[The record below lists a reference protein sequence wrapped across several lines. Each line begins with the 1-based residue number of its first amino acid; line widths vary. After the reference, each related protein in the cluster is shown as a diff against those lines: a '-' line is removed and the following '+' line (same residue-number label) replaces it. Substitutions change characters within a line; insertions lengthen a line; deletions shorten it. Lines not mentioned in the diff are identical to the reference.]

1 MPRWILFCLV
11 LLLFLN
17 ESRPT
22 VVRASVSRVD
32 GAPTQPTFSTAR
44 CVAPCFTTQTLEPLR
59 ALVQTSDL
67 IIRGRVQTIHA
78 FWRTDQ
84 RIIESNVTIAVA
96 YTLLGDSSPQVT
108 IRTVGGYLAAE
119 EIGMVSPHAATFA
132 VGEEVLL
139 FAVQQEGGW
148 RTVGGATGKFL
159 VKGNQ
164 IINQDLALAHSL
176 EGLLPTVVELVK
188 RRGLQT
194 QLPTA
199 WRHLT
204 AWPVTQQAQT
214 LTAQSDK
221 RRWATPH
228 ASAAFYLNL
237 NTAQMGDA
245 DGDHNAFRQAIVA
258 AANRWGAVADAD
270 FTLAYAGE
278 TNATATG
285 YNGVNEVLFMR
296 KGSQERAA
304 AAQVWYTADQTIV
317 EADIWI
323 NEDYAWNATGAPDAD
338 EVDLQSALLH
348 EFGHWLILGHSADGD
363 AVMFARLTAGTLKRD
378 LQPPDERGIRAIYP
392 R

>member
-108 IRTVGGYLAAE
+108 IRTVGGYLAAK

-139 FAVQQEGGW
+139 FAVQQEAGW

-285 YNGVNEVLFMR
+285 YNGVNEVLFMH

>member
-1 MPRWILFCLV
+1 M
-11 LLLFLN
+11 
-17 ESRPT
+17 

-59 ALVQTSDL
+59 ALVQKSDL

-139 FAVQQEGGW
+139 FAVQQEAGW

-214 LTAQSDK
+214 LTAQTDK

-285 YNGVNEVLFMR
+285 YNGVNEVLFMH

-323 NEDYAWNATGAPDAD
+323 NEDYAWNATGNPDAN

>member
-1 MPRWILFCLV
+1 
-11 LLLFLN
+11 
-17 ESRPT
+17 
-22 VVRASVSRVD
+22 
-32 GAPTQPTFSTAR
+32 
-44 CVAPCFTTQTLEPLR
+44 LR

-108 IRTVGGYLAAE
+108 IRTVGGYLAAK

-139 FAVQQEGGW
+139 FAVQQEAGW

>member
-108 IRTVGGYLAAE
+108 IRTVGGYLAAK

-139 FAVQQEGGW
+139 FAVQQEAGW

-164 IINQDLALAHSL
+164 VINHDLALAHSL

-285 YNGVNEVLFMR
+285 YNGVNEVLFMH

>member
-139 FAVQQEGGW
+139 FAVQQEAGW

-164 IINQDLALAHSL
+164 VINHDLALAHSL